1 MREYAQALET
11 TYLRPFVQQRGLGE
25 QEILTFRAALASTC
39 RQLADR
45 RVDILPN
52 QSLSEE
58 DFAAMAQGAAREDLS
73 RMLLGRIAEIAP
85 LDPLVADFLAEQGL
99 LGDALIYFLREKLR
113 RDDRVQRTLSAL
125 QQQGVWADLRD
136 TQASLA
142 QLQQAVQQ
150 AMNERQGQVQQAL
163 QQGDYAQLATLTS
176 ELRQLA
182 QRQGQLP
189 ELLAQAQAA
198 WRANETR
205 LEGLSGRFQ
214 VWSELAQVRLE
225 QIGELLSGLS
235 AQLDDLGRAM
245 GAGFDRLGDDLGQLK
260 AHLGAQAVA
269 FRAVIQL
276 LERQGLGVQVA
287 AGDEFSPHTDASR
300 HIIQEA
306 YRALERL
313 PRGPGY
319 AMASV
324 AVGSA
329 FSSTGDAARA
339 EALFLQ
345 AYQAAGQDH
354 ERALASYNLFQV
366 RLRQGSN
373 RYPDALESLREAV
386 RLDPARYAPHD
397 VHKYPIERLLGAG
410 GMGCAFLCRDAVFER
425 PAVVKTFWKARRGS
439 LQEIFAEARI
449 MARLPDGHVPKP
461 LDYGFAHGQERPY
474 IAMEYLEGYVDGEAW
489 LAARGALSLADGLGV
504 GVQVAQALAAAH
516 GAKVAH
522 LDLKPA
528 NLLLKQ
534 TPSGLAVR
542 IIDFGLARVA
552 ERLGG
557 NSVQAS
563 RAGKSLLAQEILGTW
578 DYAPPEQMGEPG
590 LGAPGPKSDLY
601 AFGATLYRLLSGQSP
616 RHFRPKYL
624 PKDVPADLCPLI
636 EDLLEHDPKA
646 RPESA
651 AVVQRRLEAMLPP
664 SSPTNSPLPAGEG
677 TGVREKSPQ
686 QTPTLPPVENIH
698 GWSAAKVQ
706 ARQQSTAQA
715 LNLPVGFRHQL
726 SSGGQG
732 PDMVVIPAGRFLM
745 GSPQSE
751 VGRSNNERQHEVVIE
766 RPFAIGRYAVTR
778 GEFARF
784 VQATGYRTTG
794 EQQGG
799 LYVWDGKAW
808 QLDAKRDWRQ
818 PGFDQGED
826 HPVVGVSYWDALAY
840 GDWLAQQTGGNYRL
854 PTEAEWEYAC
864 RAGTTTARYWGEDP
878 AQACRY
884 ANVADLTAKEKF
896 PDWEVH
902 NCRDGYVYTAPVGRF
917 QPNAWGL
924 YDMLGNVWEWTG
936 SVYVE
941 NYDGSERRLSGK
953 NDVVARRVFR
963 GGSWYNAPAGVR
975 SASRAGLTPV
985 TQGNSLRG
993 FRLAQDI

>member
-1 MREYAQALET
+1 M
-11 TYLRPFVQQRGLGE
+11 
-25 QEILTFRAALASTC
+25 
-39 RQLADR
+39 
-45 RVDILPN
+45 
-52 QSLSEE
+52 
-58 DFAAMAQGAAREDLS
+58 
-73 RMLLGRIAEIAP
+73 
-85 LDPLVADFLAEQGL
+85 
-99 LGDALIYFLREKLR
+99 
-113 RDDRVQRTLSAL
+113 
-125 QQQGVWADLRD
+125 
-136 TQASLA
+136 
-142 QLQQAVQQ
+142 
-150 AMNERQGQVQQAL
+150 
-163 QQGDYAQLATLTS
+163 
-176 ELRQLA
+176 
-182 QRQGQLP
+182 
-189 ELLAQAQAA
+189 
-198 WRANETR
+198 
-205 LEGLSGRFQ
+205 
-214 VWSELAQVRLE
+214 
-225 QIGELLSGLS
+225 
-235 AQLDDLGRAM
+235 
-245 GAGFDRLGDDLGQLK
+245 
-260 AHLGAQAVA
+260 
-269 FRAVIQL
+269 
-276 LERQGLGVQVA
+276 A
-287 AGDEFSPHTDASR
+287 AGDEFSPHTDESR
-300 HIIQEA
+300 HIIHEA

-319 AMASV
+319 ALASI

-329 FSSTGDAARA
+329 LSSAGEAGRA

-345 AYQAAGQDH
+345 AHQAANNDR

-373 RYPDALESLREAV
+373 RYQDALESLREAV

-397 VHKYPIERLLGAG
+397 VSKYPIERLLGAG
-410 GMGCAFLCRDAVFER
+410 GMGCAFLCRNAVFEH
-425 PAVVKTFWKARRGS
+425 PVVVKTFWKARRGS

-489 LAARGALSLADGLGV
+489 LAARGALSLSDGLGV
-504 GVQVAQALAAAH
+504 GVQVAQALHAAH
-516 GAKVAH
+516 EAKVAH

-563 RAGKSLLAQEILGTW
+563 RDGKSLFAQEILGTW
-578 DYAPPEQMGEPG
+578 DYAPPEQMGEAR
-590 LGAPGPKSDLY
+590 LGPPGPKSDLY

-624 PKDVPADLCPLI
+624 PKEAPTDLCPLI

-651 AVVQRRLEAMLPP
+651 AAVQQRLEAMLLPAEQKRTWFGWLGRRSPAANPP
-664 SSPTNSPLPAGEG
+664 VEATSASTVSQSQTAPALPANSPRPSGEG

-686 QTPTLPPVENIH
+686 QTPTLPPLENLH
-698 GWSAAKVQ
+698 GWPAAKVQ
-706 ARQQSTAQA
+706 ALQKATAQA
-715 LNLPVGFRHQL
+715 LNLPVSFRHQL
-726 SSGGQG
+726 SSGSQG

-745 GSPQSE
+745 GSPESE
-751 VGRSNNERQHEVVIE
+751 VGRSNDERQHQVTIE

-778 GEFARF
+778 GEFTRF
-784 VQATGYRTTG
+784 VQATGYRTSG

-808 QLDAKRDWRQ
+808 QLDAAKNWRS
-818 PGFDQGED
+818 PGFEQGDD
-826 HPVVGVSYWDALAY
+826 HPVVGMSYWDALAY
-840 GDWLAQQTGGNYRL
+840 GEWLAQQTGGNYRL

-878 AQACRY
+878 DQACRY
-884 ANVADLTAKEKF
+884 ANVADQTAREEFGWKE
-896 PDWEVH
+896 DDVH
-902 NCRDGYVYTAPVGRF
+902 KCRDGYVYTAPVGRF

-941 NYDGSERRLSGK
+941 KYDGSETKLSSK
-953 NDVVARRVFR
+953 NNANARRVYR
-963 GGSWYNAPAGVR
+963 GGSWNILPRGLR
-975 SASRAGLTPV
+975 SAGRFRGTPA
-985 TQGNSLRG
+985 LRINYLG
-993 FRLAQDI
+993 FRLAQDIIP